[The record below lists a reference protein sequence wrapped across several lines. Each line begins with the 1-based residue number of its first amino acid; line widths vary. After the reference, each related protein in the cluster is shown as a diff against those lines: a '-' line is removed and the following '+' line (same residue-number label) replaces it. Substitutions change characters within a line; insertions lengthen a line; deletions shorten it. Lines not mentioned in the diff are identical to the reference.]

1 MINEYLANKKYSL
14 FIVNYSLSSDDDFR
28 EADDFVA

>member
-14 FIVNYSLSSDDDFR
+14 FIVNYSLRSHDDFR

>member
-14 FIVNYSLSSDDDFR
+14 FIVNYSLFSDHDFR
-28 EADDFVA
+28 EANDFVA